1 MAKLRKVVTSQ
12 KLWQKLWAY
21 ESVVVLVRLT
31 NLKDPRILRNMGVY
45 SSIRCE
51 TSNDW
56 CGNEFVLCLNG
67 LWANSIE
74 SNEILHS
81 IQKLTELIEIP
92 T

>member
-1 MAKLRKVVTSQ
+1 MAKPRKVVRSRKPNNKT
-12 KLWQKLWAY
+12 KIMVLWVCA
-21 ESVVVLVRLT
+21 SRLP
-31 NLKDPRILRNMGVY
+31 NLEDPRILRNMGVY

-74 SNEILHS
+74 SYEILHS
-81 IQKLTELIEIP
+81 IQKLTIEIR

>member
-1 MAKLRKVVTSQ
+1 
-12 KLWQKLWAY
+12 
-21 ESVVVLVRLT
+21 
-31 NLKDPRILRNMGVY
+31 MGVY

-81 IQKLTELIEIP
+81 IQKVTELIEIP
-92 T
+92 NVEVITGVMLITESLHSIWIAVVIIYVFFV